1 MLAGRLWW
9 PALNACFK
17 IPKVEAH
24 LPMEGENTSVDSTTM
39 PQARILS
46 ICVLSVTAQKMP
58 CRRFTYMNKYSS
70 RAWSSTCGNLRQPC
84 SPSKSSLG

>member
-24 LPMEGENTSVDSTTM
+24 LPMEGGNTSVDSTM
-39 PQARILS
+39 KPQARILS
-46 ICVLSVTAQKMP
+46 ICVLSMTAQKNALP
-58 CRRFTYMNKYSS
+58 EVYSHKQILITCVVEYLLGTSLALFT
-70 RAWSSTCGNLRQPC
+70 Q
-84 SPSKSSLG
+84 